1 MFHLTLLQVFFKFSF
16 SLHRI
21 TIFSMQYWS
30 LIFGMLAFCQKVST
44 LTDITK
50 LTWHTLFPPSKVVA
64 QHIAF
69 VRFILALLQPIQ
81 RCEKLWQASTHMIKD
96 NDNDKQ
102 KRIPIPQSRD
112 KGVSQRLPTVPEEWQ
127 FSRGGSL
134 IDRWPHCSGD
144 QGKTSESAPKQKASA
159 HPSPCRI
166 ESRFLYRK

>member
-1 MFHLTLLQVFFKFSF
+1 MFHLTLLQVFFKSSF

-21 TIFSMQYWS
+21 TIFAMQYWS

-44 LTDITK
+44 LTEITK

-112 KGVSQRLPTVPEEWQ
+112 KGVKQRLPTVPEENGNCPREAVWLK
-127 FSRGGSL
+127 GDL
-134 IDRWPHCSGD
+134 IIQEILERRL
-144 QGKTSESAPKQKASA
+144 KQKASA
-159 HPSPCRI
+159 HPSPCRV
-166 ESRFLYRK
+166 ETRRFLYRK